1 MTYKEVSQPSVVTSI
16 RSSHRMMNSQN
27 PQDDLYKSINEE
39 NKIVVTDLTG
49 DVGLFE
55 PFKP

>member
-1 MTYKEVSQPSVVTSI
+1 MTYKEVSQPSVISSI
-16 RSSHRMMNSQN
+16 RSSNRMMNSQN
-27 PQDDLYKSINEE
+27 PQDDLYKNIHEDS
-39 NKIVVTDLTG
+39 KIVVTDLTG

>member
-1 MTYKEVSQPSVVTSI
+1 MTYKEVSQPSVVSSI
-16 RSSHRMMNSQN
+16 RSSNRMMNSQN
-27 PQDDLYKSINEE
+27 PQDDLYKSINEDS
-39 NKIVVTDLTG
+39 KIVVTDLTG